1 MASRRAGAGTR
12 VLAFLSIASA
22 ASCFVFFK
30 RPSLRPSSRVSR
42 LPRSVSLDY
51 AQSLTGASGS
61 RELISE
67 FKRSYRENPF
77 PEKLGLFFPDHDRIL
92 SLLYQSGRSNYTES
106 GFLRTVDLV
115 FRQLYDFGPSA
126 WPALTELLDKKHPWT
141 KAFCQEIIAEGPEV
155 WSPFE
160 FFSVNLDSLAPL
172 QRYAFPELES
182 QSKTGFRVLEK
193 WLQRLSEAAKAD
205 PQMQNLLEALKI
217 QDIRNHQEQAMRLRP
232 LEDLLEY
239 ELAKVAKSIFEACEV
254 VPEATAALLT
264 ARDRRKRTVLHLAAM
279 QGNMRLARLF
289 LGAVEEADR
298 RFFAAA
304 LDTGGYTAEDL
315 ARLAGFVETGNTIQ
329 SLGGPTSSEAP
340 EDATRLFPPDPTGG
354 KNGGLASSGLDD
366 GGWSSSLTGVP
377 PEWLTDEPVCEIDSI
392 SVGQFDWDTFEKHYY
407 SARRPL
413 LIRGGVR
420 MSASDRAKF
429 TRAGL
434 LGIAGSRR
442 VTAYSTPYENDF
454 REVAPVEMPLADYAT
469 FLDQRVQDPVSNLS
483 YVFER
488 LPEDEGPLGVAR
500 EVPKLLRSRV
510 DLRSAQFTLGG
521 ALMGSPLHHHVDAA
535 NSLLFGKKL
544 WFLKPPAQQEFRKTT
559 VYEDLLASGGPP
571 GLKVLQ
577 QSGDLLYVPQDWAHG
592 ALCLNQCIGLA
603 HEFDVRA
610 QSIPVPVETVNA
622 GLGVALAGV
631 LAFSIF
637 IITWIIERV

>member
-160 FFSVNLDSLAPL
+160 FFSVNLDSLALL

-217 QDIRNHQEQAMRLRP
+217 QAPNRGQNRTKAGRRGVALCQDIRNHQEQAR
-232 LEDLLEY
+232 
-239 ELAKVAKSIFEACEV
+239 
-254 VPEATAALLT
+254 
-264 ARDRRKRTVLHLAAM
+264 
-279 QGNMRLARLF
+279 
-289 LGAVEEADR
+289 
-298 RFFAAA
+298 
-304 LDTGGYTAEDL
+304 
-315 ARLAGFVETGNTIQ
+315 
-329 SLGGPTSSEAP
+329 
-340 EDATRLFPPDPTGG
+340 
-354 KNGGLASSGLDD
+354 
-366 GGWSSSLTGVP
+366 
-377 PEWLTDEPVCEIDSI
+377 
-392 SVGQFDWDTFEKHYY
+392 VG
-407 SARRPL
+407 
-413 LIRGGVR
+413 
-420 MSASDRAKF
+420 
-429 TRAGL
+429 
-434 LGIAGSRR
+434 
-442 VTAYSTPYENDF
+442 
-454 REVAPVEMPLADYAT
+454 
-469 FLDQRVQDPVSNLS
+469 NLS
-483 YVFER
+483 
-488 LPEDEGPLGVAR
+488 
-500 EVPKLLRSRV
+500 LL
-510 DLRSAQFTLGG
+510 
-521 ALMGSPLHHHVDAA
+521 
-535 NSLLFGKKL
+535 
-544 WFLKPPAQQEFRKTT
+544 
-559 VYEDLLASGGPP
+559 
-571 GLKVLQ
+571 
-577 QSGDLLYVPQDWAHG
+577 
-592 ALCLNQCIGLA
+592 
-603 HEFDVRA
+603 
-610 QSIPVPVETVNA
+610 
-622 GLGVALAGV
+622 
-631 LAFSIF
+631 
-637 IITWIIERV
+637 